1 MMEKQRL
8 IDIQNSLTL
17 LPVLQQRLQ
26 KLEHRIIEAEDD
38 LQTILQ
44 QYNAEALDV
53 EQMKKDSLSNT
64 LLKFIKKYEGKFDRE
79 TQEMLSAKMEYDKAS
94 DRVMDLYREREE
106 LNRRISS
113 LLENQQAYEA
123 ELKQR
128 EEVIKKSI
136 TSKAYLIYN
145 KMQEER
151 ETLAQQ
157 LVEIN
162 EAIGVAH
169 NVQSTVHSAIEH
181 LGSAE
186 GWATYDIWAR
196 GGIISHMIKY
206 DHIDNAQADFNR
218 LSYQIRDL
226 KKELADTRLFEMTHS
241 VGIDSTTRMFDF
253 WFDNI
258 FTDLNV
264 RDKIRADKEE
274 VSKLSAEISSITA
287 KLQDARTEVL
297 RELEVIESNKKELLV
312 NNN

>member
-1 MMEKQRL
+1 MENQRL
-8 IDIQNSLTL
+8 IDIQNSLSM

-26 KLEHRIIEAEDD
+26 KLEHRITEAEEE
-38 LQTILQ
+38 LQTILG

-64 LLKFIKKYEGKFDRE
+64 LLKLIKKYEDKFDRE
-79 TQEMLSAKMEYDKAS
+79 TQEMLAAKMEYDKAS
-94 DRVMDLYREREE
+94 NRVMDLCNERDE
-106 LNRRISS
+106 LNARIS
-113 LLENQQAYEA
+113 LLLDSKQVYEA
-123 ELKQR
+123 ELNKR
-128 EEVIKKSI
+128 EEIIKKSI

-145 KMQEER
+145 KLQQKR

-162 EAIGVAH
+162 EAIEVAH
-169 NVQSTVHSAIEH
+169 NVQGTAYSALEH
-181 LGSAE
+181 LSSAE

-206 DHIDNAQADFNR
+206 DHIDNAQADFDR
-218 LSYQIRDL
+218 LSYQIKDL
-226 KKELADTRLFEMTHS
+226 KKELADTRLFETTHS

-264 RDKIRADKEE
+264 RDKIRTDKDE
-274 VSKLSAEISSITA
+274 VNKLSAEITSII
-287 KLQDARTEVL
+287 ARLHEARAEVT
-297 RELEVIESNKKELLV
+297 RELEAIESSKKELII
-312 NNN
+312 NSN